1 MNDYKTNENEG
12 RVEVCYKGQWGTV
25 CDNSWDYR
33 DAKVVCRQLGL
44 GTDCEK
50 NYIHTSCLISYI
62 NDEKY
67 SIFDFYNDFISA
79 AVVHTGPRYGTSKSP
94 VFLDNTGCLGS
105 ENNLTECSRNRFGI
119 VSSNCKSNTKYASI
133 YCGSK
138 FYTINNIIY
147 QN

>member
-1 MNDYKTNENEG
+1 MIIKQMKMREEWRFAIRGSGVLYVTIH
-12 RVEVCYKGQWGTV
+12 GTIV
-25 CDNSWDYR
+25 MLRLYADSLDLELIVRKIIFILHVKLAIIMMKNS
-33 DAKVVCRQLGL
+33 V
-44 GTDCEK
+44 
-50 NYIHTSCLISYI
+50 
-62 NDEKY
+62 
-67 SIFDFYNDFISA
+67 FDFYNDFISV
-79 AVVHTGPRYGTSKSP
+79 AVAHTGRRYGTSKNP

-119 VSSNCKSNTKYASI
+119 VSSNCKSNTKYASV